1 MTPEESQR
9 TEPAWRAKCRRS
21 MMVLAAVTH
30 DARLRGQIH
39 PVSRCGKI
47 HHSEEGIG
55 ELIIL

>member
-1 MTPEESQR
+1 
-9 TEPAWRAKCRRS
+9 

-30 DARLRGQIH
+30 GAQLRGQIH
-39 PVSRCGKI
+39 PVLRCGEI